1 MDRGVEQRLFLRD
14 TEQSGNV
21 VQKLQSLSKQ
31 SIQNAKREMIII
43 THDQNCLQ
51 EQNVHWQ
58 Y

>member
-31 SIQNAKREMIII
+31 IIQKAKREMIII
-43 THDQNCLQ
+43 IHDQNCLQ
-51 EQNVHWQ
+51 
-58 Y
+58 